1 MRGLGTGVADIYEIR
16 TSRTEQQ
23 ESVKRVIDDALAENF
38 TSVVIIGVKENE
50 NFITMTSGLL
60 SQTRIVGMI
69 EFAKYDILKK
79 ANE

>member
-1 MRGLGTGVADIYEIR
+1 M
-16 TSRTEQQ
+16 
-23 ESVKRVIDDALAENF
+23 KRVIDDALAENF